1 MEKLT
6 LVNVGIKLSF
16 LQELRNTELK
26 HIEKVFYE
34 SNSYPKYVVKQV
46 LQQISEEHNQ
56 ATNGTDNSNN
66 NIDDGNISSMKWISD
81 TWFVIPY
88 QGKKRD
94 RVLKFFE
101 KGMRKM
107 LPNNVKPRIAF
118 TGRNVGRSF

>member
-66 NIDDGNISSMKWISD
+66 NIDDDNISSMK
-81 TWFVIPY
+81 
-88 QGKKRD
+88 
-94 RVLKFFE
+94 
-101 KGMRKM
+101 
-107 LPNNVKPRIAF
+107 
-118 TGRNVGRSF
+118 